1 MSIFRQIVGTILR
14 IYSYIALL
22 MFFSGVIGGAW
33 LVLNGYDQKLLSAF
47 F

>member
-1 MSIFRQIVGTILR
+1 MGVPRKIVGFILR
-14 IYSYIALL
+14 IYCYIALL

-33 LVLNGYDQKLLSAF
+33 LAMNGYDQKLLSAF

>member
-1 MSIFRQIVGTILR
+1 MGVPRKIAGIILR

-33 LVLNGYDQKLLSAF
+33 LAMNGYDQKLLSAF